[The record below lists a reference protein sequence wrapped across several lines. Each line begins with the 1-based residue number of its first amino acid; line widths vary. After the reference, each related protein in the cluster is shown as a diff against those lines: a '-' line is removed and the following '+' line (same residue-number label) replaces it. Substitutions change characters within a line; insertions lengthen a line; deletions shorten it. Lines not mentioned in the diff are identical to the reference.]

1 MMTEDFENNEINN
14 GVLVEVTNQSS
25 PNGKRGW
32 FLAISYVL
40 CLTYLLER
48 ALKDSM

>member
-14 GVLVEVTNQSS
+14 GVLVEVTNQTSHHQTG
-25 PNGKRGW
+25 NGVCFSNK
-32 FLAISYVL
+32 L
-40 CLTYLLER
+40 CLPYILER